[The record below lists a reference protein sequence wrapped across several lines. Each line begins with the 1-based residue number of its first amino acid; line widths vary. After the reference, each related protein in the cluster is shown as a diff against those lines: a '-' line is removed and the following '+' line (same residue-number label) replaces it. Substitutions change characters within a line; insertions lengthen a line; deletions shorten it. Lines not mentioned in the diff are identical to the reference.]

1 MGLGFRVW
9 NQKIHKPTKKGQTM
23 KHNRA
28 GVLKETSKNQTVKER
43 LANRHAISTHAFSG
57 LIL

>member
-1 MGLGFRVW
+1 M
-9 NQKIHKPTKKGQTM
+9 IHKPTKKGQST

-28 GVLKETSKNQTVKER
+28 GVVLKETSKNQTHIKER
-43 LANRHAISTHAFSG
+43 LANRHAIGTHAFSG